1 MQEEMISMI
10 SLNRIAENYP
20 AATDIHVTE
29 GECTEIRQWGELRKL
44 DEKADRDFFENIL
57 LRLGD
62 AEREHF
68 KSCGSADGAFSL
80 GDFRIRF
87 HLYCTLGRYAAAF
100 RLLPDLSQIGKD
112 PDEEW
117 LSRIAEQK
125 SGLVLFTGPAG
136 SGKSTVLARVLLK
149 ISRSRA
155 CHVITLESP
164 VEYIIPSEKALIHQR
179 EIGADAPTFADGV
192 RDALREDPDVLC
204 IGELRDAETMAAA
217 LTAAETGHLVLG
229 TLHTPHAKDAVAR
242 IIHAFP
248 AEKQSE
254 ARLLLASVLRCCA
267 SQRLCRS
274 GTNTYLIREIMTN
287 IAPVAHLIRESKEEQ
302 IPSYMEMGMHSMRTM
317 KGAVYALQNISDRE
331 RERLLKSLD

>member
-1 MQEEMISMI
+1 MI
-10 SLNRIAENYP
+10 SLNDIAEKYP

-29 GECTEIRQWGELRKL
+29 GECAEIRLWGELRKL
-44 DEKADRDFFENIL
+44 EETAEKDFFEEIL
-57 LRLGD
+57 RERLG
-62 AEREHF
+62 ERGRKQF
-68 KSCGSADGAFSL
+68 GACGSADGAFSL
-80 GDFRIRF
+80 GSTRVRF
-87 HLYCTLGRYAAAF
+87 HLYRTLGRYAASF
-100 RLLPDLSQIGKD
+100 RILPEISRIGKD

-117 LSRIAEQK
+117 LDRIAEQK
-125 SGLVLFTGPAG
+125 NGLVLFTGPAG
-136 SGKSTVLARVLLK
+136 SGKSTALARVLLK
-149 ISRSRA
+149 ISRKRS
-155 CHVITLESP
+155 CHVITLEDP
-164 VEYIIPSEKALIHQR
+164 AEYIIPSGKALIHQR
-179 EIGADAPTFADGV
+179 EIGTDVPAFADGV

-204 IGELRDAETMAAA
+204 IGELRDAETMEAA
-217 LTAAETGHLVLG
+217 LTAAETGHLVLS

-254 ARLLLASVLRCCA
+254 ARLLLASVLRFCA